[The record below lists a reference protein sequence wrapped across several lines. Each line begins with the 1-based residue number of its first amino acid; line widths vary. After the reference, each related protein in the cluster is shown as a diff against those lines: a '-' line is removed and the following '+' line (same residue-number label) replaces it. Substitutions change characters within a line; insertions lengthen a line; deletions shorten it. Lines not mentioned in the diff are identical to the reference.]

1 MGDLSH
7 PLYWGLVATVA
18 LQRTHLLHH
27 TCLAQAKL
35 SIYIA
40 MPPPQDRYE
49 VNLELVTVAGTE
61 YMMQANLSDY
71 EDIAE
76 LEDDILC
83 FLPTVSELDVF
94 GCELELLNLQTQQP
108 LPEAFRTELL
118 HRPQLQIVVRPC
130 MVDGHSIW
138 QFQDDGKESYPKA
151 VRVPANPRGE
161 IADRAFYAA
170 PSIRH
175 VGSGNWHPTYRN
187 CGLAELPAIADCQA
201 SNFGRQSGGRD
212 FHGVL
217 CAASGRCTRVCP
229 LRTKGVC

>member
-1 MGDLSH
+1 M
-7 PLYWGLVATVA
+7 PL
-18 LQRTHLLHH
+18 
-27 TCLAQAKL
+27 
-35 SIYIA
+35 
-40 MPPPQDRYE
+40 PQDRSE

-61 YMMQANLSDY
+61 YTMQANLSHC

-94 GCELELLNLQTQQP
+94 GCELELLNPQTQQP

-138 QFQDDGKESYPKA
+138 QFQDDLPQSCSCPGQPERGNCKQSF
-151 VRVPANPRGE
+151 PRGTFNPT
-161 IADRAFYAA
+161 R
-170 PSIRH
+170 R
-175 VGSGNWHPTYRN
+175 SGNWHPTCGN

-229 LRTKGVC
+229 LQTKSVC